1 MTDKLLIFVPTYN
14 ERDNAPAMAR
24 QLAGLGL
31 DADLLFVDD
40 GSPDGTGE
48 LLDALVP
55 EVPRLHVIHRAGKL
69 GIGTAHQAG
78 IAWAYDRGYAT
89 LVTLDC
95 DFTHSPSDVPRLIA
109 AAADADLAVGSRHLR
124 AGSLPGW
131 SLWRRGLTRLGHR
144 LTRSVLGL
152 AHDAT
157 GAFRCYRLDR
167 IPRQIFA
174 LVPAGGTPSSTR
186 ACSSSRSTGCGS
198 PRSRSCCPAACR
210 ATRRCRSSR
219 PPAAA
224 CECSPCGGPTA
235 ATPSGSACRPRPPA
249 SVRYGAEPGSTLRKL
264 APAQFLGAVSGGM

>member
-174 LVPAGGTPSSTR
+174 LVPAGGYAFFHESLFVFTINGLRIAEIPIVLPSRVQGHSKMSIVEAARSGLRVFALRR
-186 ACSSSRSTGCGS
+186 ADRRD
-198 PRSRSCCPAACR
+198 PKRFRLPAG
-210 ATRRCRSSR
+210 
-219 PPAAA
+219 AAR
-224 CECSPCGGPTA
+224 GG
-235 ATPSGSACRPRPPA
+235 
-249 SVRYGAEPGSTLRKL
+249 
-264 APAQFLGAVSGGM
+264 